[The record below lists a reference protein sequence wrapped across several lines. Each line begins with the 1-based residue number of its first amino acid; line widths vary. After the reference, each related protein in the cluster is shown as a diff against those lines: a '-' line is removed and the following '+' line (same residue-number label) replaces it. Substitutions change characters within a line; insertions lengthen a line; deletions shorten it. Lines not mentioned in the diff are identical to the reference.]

1 MTVPTL
7 SLGGLSA
14 QNPWPG
20 LRAFTEG
27 DREFFFGRERETAEL
42 LGIVKLA
49 PVVVLYGQ
57 SGLGKTSLLQAGLF
71 PQLKRLDF
79 LPLRLRF
86 DQSENAASLAQQIK
100 QALSMELD
108 RAMVNAPRPGADE
121 TLWEYLHRRDVDFWG
136 PRNRLLTPVIVLDQF
151 EEVFTLGQRSE
162 KTAAR
167 VAEFASELESVI
179 EHRPP
184 DAVRDRLELSP
195 DDALGYD
202 FQRQSVKFIL
212 SLREDF
218 LPQLDPWRS
227 RMPSLLPHRFRLE
240 RMTGA
245 QALGVVERAG
255 RDLVEPAVAQQIVDF
270 VSTSQRRREARSM
283 ERRDVEPGL
292 LSVVCDELNRRRLS
306 RGQAHITADLLTEE
320 REGIIQSF
328 YERSFDGVDNRVRVW
343 VEDKLLTASGY
354 RNRAAME
361 DALKLGLPASAF
373 DLLVDRR
380 VLHREEREGV
390 VWLEL
395 THDLLTDPAEQSRES
410 RLERQA
416 WETRQQTERAALE
429 AARRAEQEA
438 NAKAE
443 EARRRAR
450 RSQNTAVVALVA
462 MVVLAAVVLF
472 AWHEKTRAETATAKA
487 NIKTQEAE
495 SAKTAADAAASMAEQ
510 ERSKAQAAAEMAE
523 QERGRAQ
530 DAAKTAEEERSKAE
544 SSFQTAVSTSDDLG
558 VGLMDYVR
566 GDMKVPTATILK
578 IIDAADRSYKRLG
591 TAGVGGETTSTAS
604 IELRHA
610 RFLTKAAAALHQRG
624 YFNEGRDQAQ
634 HALDLLSGLG
644 DPSSNDRLRIARADA
659 LYARGDCLLALGDF
673 SGARQ
678 DFNQALSLAAPA
690 AGADLKPDT
699 ERIRVLSTIG
709 LGQVEIGTFEFD
721 KAEVH
726 FKEALALAD
735 SSATNS
741 DEKNIWKFLALEG
754 MGLSQTDDVEAD
766 RWLEKADKTLRSSNL
781 PEDNLRR
788 KRLLAELEYQRGF
801 IALRPNNY
809 EKAEAFFKE
818 SNAASEELRKSDP
831 DNLDA
836 RLSQVQSWR
845 GLGMLNLDR
854 GEWELS
860 QETLERVEKAAR
872 ELNQR
877 QPSWMQARFV
887 CGAAIYS
894 QGELIRDKY
903 YDSPPQWQDRK
914 DFEKALQRFTEA
926 QKWLEAGGQI
936 PPKALQLLALIIA
949 YQGLSY
955 ESEASDPDLS
965 KQASAEKE
973 KKALELYA
981 QARATLQPIERKE
994 RSQIATFYR
1003 WTGNAQ
1009 LTLDQPEAAI
1019 ASYETATK
1027 ILSELV
1033 KESPTPDHYYSLSYA
1048 QKALGT
1054 AYTTTKDFAKA
1065 SSQYEA
1071 ATKAIDKA
1079 LAAHPNDL
1087 GFLEQ
1092 KADIQAG
1099 IFDMRNSEGDL
1110 PRAFEAMDAAVATIW
1125 IALQSDYSNESLNKD
1140 LARYREVAKN
1150 VAGRLKT
1157 NQADAN
1163 SKPGALTPQ
1172 QSEALLRKIDTILG
1186 ESDPTSLLRLNTQTG
1201 WILGPLV
1208 PGAWRML
1215 SGPELEKASQRLSD
1229 ADKRFPRKQTLGVRM
1244 LSVYFY
1250 DDAALYEAEVVQKN
1264 GLRGIVTYMQRGT
1277 KPPVFLNGWSDR
1289 INTMNRESPPKLDT
1303 PARATAYLRFFL
1315 SSIQSENGR
1324 FVLVD
1329 QMQDMQAPAAAD
1341 ATKRPTTAEEIKP
1354 LVVEQS
1360 VNGGWRGIGTIWSSG
1375 ELYQAA
1381 FKLSRVGYVEIL
1393 DNEIRLAAKGPS
1405 GAIEGFLDGVRAP
1418 YTVEMGVEYLRDRDD
1433 AIEKLPGFYS
1443 EHKLWKDAAAAQ
1455 QKLVESTLAEKMD
1468 DKKRREKLRGEY
1480 LNFSWYQLMA
1490 REFQAALASTE
1501 AGRKLDESYLPM
1513 ETNRAHALM
1522 FLGRTQEAEALYLKY
1537 RGQKISPGSDKTWNQ
1552 AILEDFVALEGEGL
1566 KSPEIAR
1573 VQKLLATH

>member
-1 MTVPTL
+1 MTAPTL

-86 DQSENAASLAQQIK
+86 DQSENAAPLAQQIK

-162 KTAAR
+162 KTSAR
-167 VAEFASELESVI
+167 VAEFAAELESVI

-328 YERSFDGVDNRVRVW
+328 YERSFDGVDDRVRVW

-395 THDLLTDPAEQSRES
+395 THDLLTDPAEQSRET

-472 AWHEKTRAETATAKA
+472 AWHEKTRAETATTDANSKAREALDARAKA
-487 NIKTQEAE
+487 DEALD
-495 SAKTAADAAASMAEQ
+495 TANRERKKANDAAGAA
-510 ERSKAQAAAEMAE
+510 RS
-523 QERGRAQ
+523 
-530 DAAKTAEEERSKAE
+530 AEEKANEERNRAE

-634 HALDLLSGLG
+634 HALDLLSGMG

-659 LYARGDCLLALGDF
+659 LYARGACLLALGDYNR
-673 SGARQ
+673 ARQ
-678 DFNQALSLAAPA
+678 DFDQALSLTSSAV
-690 AGADLKPDT
+690 GADLKPEA
-699 ERIRVLSTIG
+699 ERIRVLATIG
-709 LGQVEIGTFEFD
+709 LGQVEIGTFDFD
-721 KAEVH
+721 KAAVH

-741 DEKNIWKFLALEG
+741 EERTIWKFLALEG
-754 MGLSQTDDVEAD
+754 MGLSRTDDVEAD
-766 RWLEKADKTLRSSNL
+766 SWLDKADKTLRSSTL

-788 KRLLAELEYQRGF
+788 IRLFAELEYQRGF
-801 IALRPNNY
+801 VAVRLGNY
-809 EKAEAFFKE
+809 DEAERFFKG
-818 SNAASEELRKSDP
+818 SNAASEDLRESDP

-836 RLSQVQSWR
+836 RLSLIQSWR
-845 GLGMLNLDR
+845 GLGMLNRNR

-860 QETLERVEKAAR
+860 QENLERVEKAAR
-872 ELNQR
+872 ELDQR
-877 QPSWMQARFV
+877 QPSWMQTRFV
-887 CGAAIYS
+887 CGAAIYE
-894 QGELIRDKY
+894 QGELILDKY
-903 YDSPPQWQDRK
+903 RDSPPEWQDRK
-914 DFEKALQRFTEA
+914 DFEKALQKFTDA
-926 QKWLEAGGQI
+926 RKLLEGNGPI
-936 PPKALQLLALIIA
+936 PPKTLQLLAWIIA
-949 YQGLSY
+949 YQGLTY
-955 ESEASDPDLS
+955 ESESSDPGLT
-965 KQASAEKE
+965 KQASEEDEKE
-973 KKALELYA
+973 ALDHYA
-981 QARATLQPIERKE
+981 QAREILKPIQHAE
-994 RSQIATFYR
+994 RSQIATFYC
-1003 WTGNAQ
+1003 WTGDVQ
-1009 LTLDQPEAAI
+1009 LRLEQEEAAI
-1019 ASYETATK
+1019 TSYKTAIT
-1027 ILSELV
+1027 ILTELV
-1033 KESPTPDHYYSLSYA
+1033 KESPTPDHYYSLSYSH
-1048 QKALGT
+1048 KALGN
-1054 AYTTTKDFAKA
+1054 AHAKKKEFAKA
-1065 SSQYEA
+1065 SSQYDA
-1071 ATKAIDKA
+1071 AAKAINRA
-1079 LAAHPNDL
+1079 LAAQPHETR
-1087 GFLEQ
+1087 FLER
-1092 KADIQAG
+1092 KAEIQAAT
-1099 IFDMRNSEGDL
+1099 FDLHYSQDDL
-1110 PRAFEAMDAAVATIW
+1110 AGALDALDEAVTTIW
-1125 IALQSDYSNESLNKD
+1125 TALQRDYSNDALNED
-1140 LARYREVAKN
+1140 LSRYRKVAAQ
-1150 VAGRLKT
+1150 VADHLKA
-1157 NQADAN
+1157 NGGAAN
-1163 SKPGALTPQ
+1163 SKPGAVTPQ
-1172 QSEALLRKIDTILG
+1172 QSEALLRKIDAMLG
-1186 ESDPTSLLRLNTQTG
+1186 RSDPTSLLSHNQQTA

-1215 SGPELEKASQRLSD
+1215 AGPELEKASQRLSN
-1229 ADKRFPRKQTLGVRM
+1229 ADKRFPRNQVLGIRV
-1244 LSVYFY
+1244 LPVYFY
-1250 DDAALYEAEVVQKN
+1250 DDAALYEAEVVEKN
-1264 GLRGIVTYMQRGT
+1264 GERGIVTYMQRGT
-1277 KPPVFLNGWSDR
+1277 KPPVFLDGYSGP
-1289 INTMNRESPPKLDT
+1289 INKMNKESPPKLDT
-1303 PARATAYLRFFL
+1303 PARATAYLRFYV
-1315 SSIQSENGR
+1315 SSIQDEDGR

-1329 QMQDMQAPAAAD
+1329 QMEDVQASSSAE
-1341 ATKRPTTAEEIKP
+1341 ATSRALTAEKIKP
-1354 LVVEQS
+1354 LIVEPTLG
-1360 VNGGWRGIGTIWSSG
+1360 GGWQGIGTIRIG
-1375 ELYQAA
+1375 TNLYQAG
-1381 FKLSRVGYVEIL
+1381 FKFSRVGYVDIAK
-1393 DNEIRLAAKGPS
+1393 NEFQLVATNSSATT
-1405 GAIEGFLDGVRAP
+1405 EGFLDGIREP
-1418 YTVEMGVEYLRDRDD
+1418 YTVDMGAQRLRDQQGGL
-1433 AIEKLPGFYS
+1433 EKLPEFYS
-1443 EHKLWKDAAAAQ
+1443 KHKRWKDAAEVQ

-1480 LNFSWYQLMA
+1480 LALSWYQLMA
-1490 REFQAALASTE
+1490 REFQAALTTSE
-1501 AGRKLDESYLPM
+1501 AGRKLDESYLPI
-1513 ETNRAHALM
+1513 ETNHAHALM
-1522 FLGRTQEAEALYLKY
+1522 FLGRTQEAETLYLKY
-1537 RGQKISPGSDKTWNQ
+1537 RGQKISLGSDKTWDQ
-1552 AILEDFVALEGEGL
+1552 TILEDFVALEAEGL
-1566 KSPEIAR
+1566 KSPEMAR
-1573 VQKLLATH
+1573 VQKLLAPH